1 MQIYLLGEFI
11 CKKMNAALKTFMCQC
26 VKDGNKTRTFRNI
39 TLSWQLIFH
48 LIPLRLKELI
58 SSIKLRFITRIFK
71 HLRIFPATTNTKLT
85 LRLRQHVD
93 VWMFC
98 LHNFQTLHAW
108 CLKKRILIGNNN
120 SCETYDT
127 FKDLRLVFWS
137 VFPFPTQ
144 WSLVLYQQ
152 IQINSF
158 KFFWD
163 NL

>member
-71 HLRIFPATTNTKLT
+71 HLRIFPARHNEHKIDAPAPTACGCACGCFVYTTSKL
-85 LRLRQHVD
+85 
-93 VWMFC
+93 
-98 LHNFQTLHAW
+98 LHLHAW

-120 SCETYDT
+120 SCETYGT
-127 FKDLRLVFWS
+127 FKDLRLVS
-137 VFPFPTQ
+137 VFLFPTQ
-144 WSLVLYQQ
+144 WS
-152 IQINSF
+152 
-158 KFFWD
+158 
-163 NL
+163 

>member
-71 HLRIFPATTNTKLT
+71 HLRIFPARHNEHKIDAPAPTACGC
-85 LRLRQHVD
+85 VD
-93 VWMFC
+93 V
-98 LHNFQTLHAW
+98 LSTQLPNFYIYIHGVS
-108 CLKKRILIGNNN
+108 KNRILIGNNN

-144 WSLVLYQQ
+144 WS
-152 IQINSF
+152 
-158 KFFWD
+158 
-163 NL
+163 